1 MAKVDDGIGQHGPRG
16 GVGVAMRLTVSLQPL
31 EPDRVA
37 SSLCSDTDELY
48 DPQTSCLP
56 LSVLIYKTGAV
67 RVPPSEGCSY
77 L

>member
-37 SSLCSDTDELY
+37 SSPCSDTDELY
-48 DPQTSCLP
+48 DPRQAVY
-56 LSVLIYKTGAV
+56 LSVSSSIKLGQ
-67 RVPPSEGCSY
+67 
-77 L
+77 